1 MNVPEELTNNDGLL
15 NWSIDRTANAE
26 SPSPVSV
33 TVLPDRVVDGL
44 QFSITY
50 IANGVTEQEQYQE
63 LDNYLSEIFNTYL
76 RHSSNP
82 NRKYDI
88 AIVLKKAK
96 KGKGEGETDF
106 ECPICFEL
114 TKSESKITLNCEHTF
129 CGQCI
134 QKTLSS
140 LNLGP
145 SCALCR
151 TPMSCLKV
159 QNSETHDL
167 VSPHCNNVV

>member
-1 MNVPEELTNNDGLL
+1 MNVPEELTTEELINNGGLL
-15 NWSIDRTANAE
+15 NWSIDRTNNAE

-33 TVLPDRVVDGL
+33 TVLPSR
-44 QFSITY
+44 FSITY
-50 IANGVTEQEQYQE
+50 RPSGELPTEQNLIDYMAEFLSRYRGE
-63 LDNYLSEIFNTYL
+63 LSRST
-76 RHSSNP
+76 
-82 NRKYDI
+82 NRNYDI
-88 AIVLKKAK
+88 AVVLKKAK
-96 KGKGEGETDF
+96 KGEGEGETDF

-140 LNLGP
+140 RDLEP

-167 VSPHCNNVV
+167 VAPLCNNVV